1 MATISLLSAKG
12 APGVTTTTV
21 ALALA
26 WRESN
31 PGRSAIAVDADP
43 IGGDTAAGVL
53 CGALAR
59 PAGLM
64 SLAVARSADPM
75 GSVAEAAVDLRPDGA
90 ARLLPG
96 VPDEARSGALV
107 LAWEVL
113 RSAQPVLDDSRTDL
127 IVDAGRVGR
136 GAVPAPWLAG
146 SDLVVLL
153 VRPTLPAVTAA
164 HRFAVAWPLA
174 AVPLH
179 LVVIDAPSPY
189 RPDSVAEAVGLP
201 LLGGVAFDPA
211 HARVHSE
218 GATPGR
224 GFVRSAYARSLRRL
238 AGDAGALVAGASV
251 SMRLTEVPNGRV

>member
-1 MATISLLSAKG
+1 MSIISLLSAKG
-12 APGVTTTTV
+12 SPGVTTATV

-31 PGRSAIAVDADP
+31 PGRSAIAVDSDP

-53 CGALAR
+53 RGALANT
-59 PAGLM
+59 AGLM
-64 SLAVARSADPM
+64 SIAVARSADAM
-75 GSVAEAAVDLRPDGA
+75 GAVAAAAVDLRSDRA

-96 VPDEARSGALV
+96 VPDEARSGALD
-107 LAWEVL
+107 LAWEAL
-113 RSAQPVLDDSRTDL
+113 GSAAPALDAARTDL
-127 IVDAGRVGR
+127 IVDAGRVSR
-136 GAVPAPWLAG
+136 AALQAPWLAG
-146 SDLVVLL
+146 SDLAVLL

-179 LVVIDAPSPY
+179 LVVVDAPSPY
-189 RPDSVAEAVGLP
+189 RPDTVAEAVGIP
-201 LLGGVAFDPA
+201 LLGSVAFDPV

-224 GFVRSAYARSLRRL
+224 GFVRSAYARSLRQLASDAGSCVAGPANPIRL
-238 AGDAGALVAGASV
+238 AEESD
-251 SMRLTEVPNGRV
+251 GRV